1 MKRVDNKGASATRKT
16 AKRRERATPLI
27 VPYGGAEAGRDF
39 ESAFEVLRR
48 DECVHELWR
57 REPTKKLVQAC

>member
-1 MKRVDNKGASATRKT
+1 MKRVDNKGAAATRKT
-16 AKRRERATPLI
+16 TTRRARTTPLI

-48 DECVHELWR
+48 DERVHELWH
-57 REPTKKLVQAC
+57 REPEKKLAQAF